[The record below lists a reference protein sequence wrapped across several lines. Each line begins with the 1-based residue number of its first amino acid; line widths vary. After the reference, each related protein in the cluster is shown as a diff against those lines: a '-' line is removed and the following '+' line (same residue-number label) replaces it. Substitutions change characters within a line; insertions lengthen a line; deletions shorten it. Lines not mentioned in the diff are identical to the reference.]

1 MIGHVNTHSLF
12 KSSQLEGSCVGD
24 LLSKL
29 VYNQMCTHTFVEC
42 VNTSDTGKLRKTGGL
57 YQVHLLVMILIIVLQ
72 DVSIRGNW
80 EMCARDSSM
89 SYNCM

>member
-1 MIGHVNTHSLF
+1 MQTHVHIF
-12 KSSQLEGSCVGD
+12 ESSQLEGSCVGD

-29 VYNQMCTHTFVEC
+29 VYNQMYTHTC
-42 VNTSDTGKLRKTGGL
+42 VNTSDTGKLRKVGGVH
-57 YQVHLLVMILIIVLQ
+57 QVHLLVMILIIVLR

-80 EMCARDSSM
+80 EMCTRESSM

>member
-29 VYNQMCTHTFVEC
+29 VYNQMCTHTC
-42 VNTSDTGKLRKTGGL
+42 VNTSDTGKLRKTAGL
-57 YQVHLLVMILIIVLQ
+57 YQVHPLVMILIIVLG
-72 DVSIRGNW
+72 DVSIIGNW